1 MKQNLTAKKMKTIG
15 GNSGYIN
22 YSESVRSFQ
31 AKQYGRMPKTLFKK
45 TWQISEKKFNEL
57 KDRGIIY
64 VSEWHHTSKFGNK
77 TEFYS
82 INNLPVFYFAIG
94 QKSEALI
101 AYKKTRKYNNSVFHN
116 KHDSRFN
123 SQVLISKNDDRINEL
138 KNLNLKYTR
147 TKRNNYTFY
156 LDKTKLNNILAR
168 EIFINN

>member
-1 MKQNLTAKKMKTIG
+1 MKSIG

-31 AKQYGRMPKTLFKK
+31 AKQDGRMPKTLFKK
-45 TWQISEKKFNEL
+45 EWQISEKKFTEL

-82 INNLPVFYFAIG
+82 INNLPVFYFSIG
-94 QKSEALI
+94 QKAEALV
-101 AYKKTRKYNNSVFHN
+101 AYKKTRRYISPVYLN
-116 KHDSRFN
+116 KSNFRFN
-123 SQVLISKNDDRINEL
+123 SQILISKNDDRINEL